1 MAGSSIEGW
10 HVEWRVEE
18 EARSR
23 DPGSWVDRSYMEWRL
38 TAYVFVY
45 SSVLC
50 MCVCSAAAWSEAMG
64 EID

>member
-23 DPGSWVDRSYMEWRL
+23 DPGSWVDRSYMGVETDR
-38 TAYVFVY
+38 V
-45 SSVLC
+45 C
-50 MCVCSAAAWSEAMG
+50 ICVQ
-64 EID
+64 